1 MFQDIFPHTYH
12 NEYIQASPD
21 PESRVVVFDRNHV
34 WMHLDPDKR
43 QAEFPMFRELKN
55 LKAEYRYLFAI
66 DKTRFFLALREDDSP
81 ISAGDLKSTS
91 VRDLYRY
98 EPSYVRF
105 AAITALQL
113 KNWYENNR
121 YCGRCGEKMS
131 PDDHERMLKCDCGNI
146 VYPKITPAIIAAVR
160 NGSKILLTK
169 YADREYKRYALIA
182 GFSEVGETI
191 EDTVR
196 REVMEEVGLKV
207 RDLRFYKSQPW
218 PFSDSLLM
226 GFFCDLDGSDEI
238 RLDVNELSEARWVD
252 REDLDIE
259 FDGVSLTNEMIIRFK
274 ENDL

>member
-1 MFQDIFPHTYH
+1 M
-12 NEYIQASPD
+12 
-21 PESRVVVFDRNHV
+21 
-34 WMHLDPDKR
+34 
-43 QAEFPMFRELKN
+43 
-55 LKAEYRYLFAI
+55 
-66 DKTRFFLALREDDSP
+66 
-81 ISAGDLKSTS
+81 KSTS

-121 YCGRCGEKMS
+121 YCGRCGQKMS

>member
-131 PDDHERMLKCDCGNI
+131 PDDHERMLKCDCGNM
-146 VYPKITPAIIAAVR
+146 VYPRITPAIIAAVR
-160 NGSKILLTK
+160 NGTKILLTK
-169 YADREYKRYALIA
+169 YANREYKRYALIA
-182 GFSEVGETI
+182 GFAEVGETI
-191 EDTVR
+191 EETVR
-196 REVMEEVGLKV
+196 REIMEEVGLKV

-226 GFFCDLDGSDEI
+226 GFFCDLDGPEDI
-238 RLDVNELSEARWVD
+238 RLDSNELSEARWVD

-259 FDGVSLTNEMIIRFK
+259 FDGISLTNEMIIRFK

>member
-1 MFQDIFPHTYH
+1 M
-12 NEYIQASPD
+12 
-21 PESRVVVFDRNHV
+21 
-34 WMHLDPDKR
+34 
-43 QAEFPMFRELKN
+43 
-55 LKAEYRYLFAI
+55 
-66 DKTRFFLALREDDSP
+66 
-81 ISAGDLKSTS
+81 
-91 VRDLYRY
+91 
-98 EPSYVRF
+98 RF